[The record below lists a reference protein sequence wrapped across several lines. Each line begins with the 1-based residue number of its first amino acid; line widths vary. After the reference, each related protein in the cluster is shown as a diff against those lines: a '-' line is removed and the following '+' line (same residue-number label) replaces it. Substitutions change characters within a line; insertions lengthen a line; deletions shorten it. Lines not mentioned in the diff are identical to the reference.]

1 MKLSVM
7 GVFEAEGTEHECV
20 IYTAMLLD
28 VLKQVNDREKA
39 KEAEKETAAF
49 RKLIEKP
56 LEELMKSERE
66 SDE

>member
-7 GVFEAEGTEHECV
+7 GVFEAEGTENECAV
-20 IYTAMLLD
+20 YTAVLLD
-28 VLKQVNDREKA
+28 LLQQVNDLKKA
-39 KEAEKETAAF
+39 KEAEKEIAAF